1 MHEVSLAVKSIDETK
16 FFAAAAALFDHQ
28 ESFFDENVMDKTRRA
43 LYSELVAIAAE
54 STGLNAAD
62 IASHLELIDS
72 SPNCGS
78 AVTLPMKFAA
88 KYHRVRG
95 VHVTP
100 TVFMNGVEAPDIS
113 SGWSVEQWK
122 DKVDLC
128 LSQ

>member
-1 MHEVSLAVKSIDETK
+1 MHEVSLAVKSIDKTK
-16 FFAAAAALFDHQ
+16 FFAAAAALSDHQ

-54 STGLNAAD
+54 STGLDAAD
-62 IASHLELIDS
+62 IASNLELIDS
-72 SPNCGS
+72 SPNETKS
-78 AVTLPMKFAA
+78 AA
-88 KYHRVRG
+88 KYQRVRG